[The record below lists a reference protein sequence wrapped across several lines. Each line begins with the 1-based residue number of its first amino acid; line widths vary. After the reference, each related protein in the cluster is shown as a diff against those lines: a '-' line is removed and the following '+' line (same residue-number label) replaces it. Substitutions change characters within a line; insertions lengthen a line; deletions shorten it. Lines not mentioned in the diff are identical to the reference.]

1 MSFKV
6 VSNDGE
12 NVVLETVCPFCMN
25 AHQMTFSYNELSAG
39 LTRYRSGALLQNAF
53 PTFSPSQR
61 EFLYTGICDR
71 CWDSM

>member
-1 MSFKV
+1 MTFKV

-12 NVVLETVCPFCMN
+12 NMVLETVCPFCMN

-39 LTRYRSGALLQNAF
+39 LTRYRSGAFLQNAF